1 MINAATILHPKAIPV
16 NSATDMGLA
25 LKPLY
30 GSFATVV
37 FMLGLFSASFSS
49 LIGNATIGGA
59 LLSDAFSFGSDLK
72 LKIVRKFIMLVMVIG
87 AIIALRYGKLPL
99 DLIVFAQG
107 ITVTIAPIIGF
118 ALLLVANDQQIMGK
132 FKNSIWQNIACM
144 FGLVLLIILAINYMR
159 LIFFVN

>member
-1 MINAATILHPKAIPV
+1 
-16 NSATDMGLA
+16 
-25 LKPLY
+25 
-30 GSFATVV
+30 
-37 FMLGLFSASFSS
+37 
-49 LIGNATIGGA
+49 
-59 LLSDAFSFGSDLK
+59 
-72 LKIVRKFIMLVMVIG
+72 MLVMVIG